1 MQRNGP
7 ERARGPSVTLFM
19 LDLRPTPEPDAVPAL
34 PPPPVALAQASLFF
48 DLDGTLI
55 DIAEVP
61 DAVVVPPTL
70 AAAAAKLAAA
80 LPGRVAI
87 LSGRSLA
94 QLDAI
99 LGPFARSIAVAASH
113 GAERRLPGDDAPATL
128 PPAGLAA
135 ATGELAEAAERL
147 GVLLERKT
155 MGAAL
160 HYRRAPKREGEAGA
174 AAEAIAARHGL
185 VLQRGKMMVELRA
198 PGDKGR
204 ALLDLLETP
213 AMAGTRPLFFGDDVT
228 DEDGFAAAAAA
239 GGAGV
244 LVGAPRATAATY
256 GLPDP
261 DAVRRW
267 IEEAAEQT

>member
-1 MQRNGP
+1 
-7 ERARGPSVTLFM
+7 M
-19 LDLRPTPEPDAVPAL
+19 LDLRPTPDRDAVPAL
-34 PPPPVALAQASLFF
+34 PPPPVVVEGRSLFF
-48 DLDGTLI
+48 DLDGTLV

-70 AAAAAKLAAA
+70 AAAAARLAAA
-80 LPGRVAI
+80 MPGRLAI

-94 QLDAI
+94 QLDTI
-99 LGPFARSIAVAASH
+99 LGPFARTVAVAASH
-113 GAERRLPGDDAPATL
+113 GAEQRLPGDARPAAA
-128 PPAGLAA
+128 PPAALAA
-135 ATGELAEAAERL
+135 AASELSDAADRHGL
-147 GVLLERKT
+147 LLERKT

-160 HYRRAPKREGEAGA
+160 HYRRTPALEPVALA
-174 AAEAIAARHGL
+174 TAEVVAARYGL
-185 VLQRGKMMVELRA
+185 VLQHGKMMVELRA

-204 ALLDLLETP
+204 ALAALLETP

-244 LVGAPRATAATY
+244 LVGPPRATAARF

-261 DAVRRW
+261 HAVRLW
-267 IEEAAEQT
+267 VEEAAART